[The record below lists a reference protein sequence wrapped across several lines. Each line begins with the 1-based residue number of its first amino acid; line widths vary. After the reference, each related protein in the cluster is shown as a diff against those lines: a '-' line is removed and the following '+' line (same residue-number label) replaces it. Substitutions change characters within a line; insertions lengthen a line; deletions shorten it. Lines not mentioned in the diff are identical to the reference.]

1 MRKTDKKVK
10 NDKYDFVPVELKLVN
25 AEVDL
30 ILRALEL
37 YNYNLEYM
45 LSGSDVKDVNER
57 EDKISLIKAVY
68 QQVLAIQAKQV
79 YGKQENITEKVA
91 NITSLTPVMLENS
104 DKQDDTDIIKVG

>member
-57 EDKISLIKAVY
+57 EDKIALIKAVY
-68 QQVLAIQAKQV
+68 HQVLAIQAKQV
-79 YGKQENITEKVA
+79 YGKQQDLSENTA
-91 NITSLTPVMLENS
+91 NITSFTPKILDNTDNPS
-104 DKQDDTDIIKVG
+104 DEEIIKVG